1 MRPLAVFSGIVMASA
16 AAIALGLV
24 VVVVIYLIVG
34 AEAPAVQREI
44 PVLWANA
51 GLFTAFSLV
60 SVAAFYAQ
68 VTHKPW
74 WAAAVAAQVLA
85 LALLAFYYWP

>member
-1 MRPLAVFSGIVMASA
+1 MASA
-16 AAIALGLV
+16 SAIALGLV

-34 AEAPAVQREI
+34 DDAPAVRREI

-68 VTHKPW
+68 ITQKAW
-74 WAAAVAAQVLA
+74 WGAAVAAQLLA
-85 LALLAFYYWP
+85 LALLVFYYWP

>member
-1 MRPLAVFSGIVMASA
+1 MASA
-16 AAIALGLV
+16 GAIALGLV

-34 AEAPAVQREI
+34 DDAPAVRREI

-68 VTHKPW
+68 ITQKAW
-74 WAAAVAAQVLA
+74 WGAAVAAQLLA
-85 LALLAFYYWP
+85 LALLVFYYWP